1 MSLSVTAAN
10 GLLSQW
16 DTAYASFASL
26 HTAYSITGA
35 NEVTGGS
42 PAYARVAVTFA
53 SPASSS
59 MALSG
64 GPYSLN
70 VPASTTVQYV
80 GFWSASTSGT
90 FGGMF
95 PAGNAS
101 AFTFTATTASSTFVA
116 PGSAYTSNQQVV
128 LFPTGGSSLP
138 SGITAGTIYF
148 IKSPSGD
155 TFQLSATSGPGSLLT
170 ISSDGSGI
178 VQAITPEA
186 FGSQGTFSLSGATVN
201 QV

>member
-26 HTAYSITGA
+26 HTAYSISGA
-35 NEVTGGS
+35 NEVAGGS
-42 PAYARVAVTFA
+42 YARVAVTFA
-53 SPASSS
+53 APASQS

-64 GPYSLN
+64 GPYTIN
-70 VPASTTVQYV
+70 VPASTTVEFV

-95 PAGNAS
+95 PLGNAS
-101 AFTFTATTASSTFVA
+101 AFAFAAPSSTSTLLA
-116 PGSAYTSNQQVV
+116 PGSAYTSNQQVCV
-128 LFPTGGSSLP
+128 FPTGGSSLP
-138 SGITAGTIYF
+138 SGLTAGTIYF
-148 IKSPSGD
+148 VKSPSGD
-155 TFQLSATSGPGSLLT
+155 SFQLSATSGPGSAITL
-170 ISSDGSGI
+170 SSDGSGI

-186 FGSQGTFSLSGATVN
+186 FGSAGTFSLSGTTVN